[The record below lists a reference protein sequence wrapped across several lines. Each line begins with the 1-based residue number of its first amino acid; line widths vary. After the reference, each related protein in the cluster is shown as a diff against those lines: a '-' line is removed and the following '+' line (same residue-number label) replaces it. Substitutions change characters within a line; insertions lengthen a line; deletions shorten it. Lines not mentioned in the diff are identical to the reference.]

1 MQALVRVADQADKP
15 NLDLTTG
22 IGIALFLAGCTLSVA
37 LIHLRGNTVTRLW
50 SDIDI
55 AHESLTAKAFSSLE
69 RLRSHIDE
77 LLPDTGIDFDPL
89 DVIADPSTVIKPA
102 KISVK
107 LLRERHKIRREFR
120 WLLSVCSILK
130 YFVISGTI
138 ALGASTATYQF
149 FFTETW
155 LWQLLLKVTGGLILG
170 SLLFA
175 GTYATLVARVDG
187 VIEKSKPVATQTGG
201 R

>member
-1 MQALVRVADQADKP
+1 MLESVAEQADKP

-22 IGIALFLAGCTLSVA
+22 IGIVLFIAGCTLSVA
-37 LIHLRGNTVTRLW
+37 LIHLRGKTVTRLW

-55 AHESLTAKAFSSLE
+55 AHESLTASAFSSLE
-69 RLRSHIDE
+69 RLRSHIDD
-77 LLPDTGIDFDPL
+77 LLPDTGVDFDPL

-102 KISVK
+102 KVSIK
-107 LLRERHKIRREFR
+107 LLRERHQVRREFK

-130 YFVISGTI
+130 YFVVFGTI
-138 ALGASTATYQF
+138 ALGSTTATYQF
-149 FFTETW
+149 FFAEAW

-170 SLLFA
+170 ALLFA
-175 GTYATLVARVDG
+175 GTYAALVARVDG
-187 VIEKSKPVATQTGG
+187 VIEKSKPVAAQSGVAA